1 MKVLKTAVVGLGRI
15 GWSYHCKEIA
25 AHEGFELT
33 AVADR
38 SPERLAEAEQTYGA
52 ASYSD
57 FDAMLEREAL
67 DLVVIASPTIFHK
80 EQAIR
85 AMERGLDVFLEKPMA
100 GDLDEAD
107 AIIRA
112 MKRYGRK
119 VMVFQPHRT
128 TPEFLAAKHI
138 VESGKLGPVYMIKR
152 GWSNYVRRNDWQSLK
167 QYGGGM
173 LNNYGTHFIDQTLS
187 LAGSAART
195 IACSLKKIASLGDAD
210 DVVKLTIET
219 ENDITLDIDINMAA
233 ALPLPPWTLLGRY
246 GSASMERTE
255 RGEEFVVRYLKPEE
269 LPALDVNAQL
279 AAPGRKYDNGDR
291 LTWYEER
298 VAVNGFLPIDFYERC
313 YDYFALGEAP
323 FVSVE
328 ETREVMRIIEEC
340 RAGAKEPA
348 APAGTPSA

>member
-1 MKVLKTAVVGLGRI
+1 MRVLKTAVVGLGRI
-15 GWSYHCKEIA
+15 GWSYHCKQIA

-52 ASYSD
+52 VAYTD
-57 FDAMLEREAL
+57 FDAMLEKEAL
-67 DLVVIASPTIFHK
+67 DLVVIASPTIFHR

-100 GDLDEAD
+100 GDLEEAD
-107 AIIRA
+107 AIVRA
-112 MKRYGRK
+112 MNKNGRK
-119 VMVFQPHRT
+119 VMVYQPHRT

-187 LAGSAART
+187 LAGSKART
-195 IACSLKKIASLGDAD
+195 ISGSLKRIASLGDAD
-210 DVVKLTIET
+210 DVVKLVIET
-219 ENDITLDIDINMAA
+219 ENDVTLDIDINMATA
-233 ALPLPPWTLLGRY
+233 VPLPPWALLGQY

-269 LPALDVNAQL
+269 LPALDINTQL
-279 AAPGRKYDNGDR
+279 AAPGRQYDNGDR

-298 VAVNGFLPIDFYERC
+298 FAVNDFQPIDFYEQC
-313 YDYFALGEAP
+313 YRYFALGEAP

-328 ETREVMRIIEEC
+328 ETREVMRIIQEC
-340 RAGAKEPA
+340 RAGEKDA
-348 APAGTPSA
+348 ATSSRN